1 MAVTKEILLRGPEE
15 QAAYERARELAEYKG
30 VPIGTVLAKAV
41 GVMDRV
47 ELAQK
52 RRADLLQQ
60 QRDDVR
66 SRRRGM

>member
-1 MAVTKEILLRGPEE
+1 MTKEILLRGPDER
-15 QAAYERARELAEYKG
+15 AAYERARELAEYRG
-30 VPIGTVLAKAV
+30 VPIGTVLTQAM
-41 GVMDRV
+41 GVMERV

-60 QRDDVR
+60 QRDDLR